1 MEYCDKAS
9 LRHAMKKGVFH
20 KRLDNTSVA
29 VDLCAIV
36 QVTHA
41 WGAHSCLGNALM
53 PGEHTHAWGGH
64 SCLGSTLMPGEHTHA
79 WGAHAAWE
87 QDDRG

>member
-1 MEYCDKAS
+1 MEYCDRAT

-36 QVTHA
+36 QA
-41 WGAHSCLGNALM
+41 SDGAREEQGQGRHPWALDGMPSCWLSALKLDSFW
-53 PGEHTHAWGGH
+53 ASKWGGGGH
-64 SCLGSTLMPGEHTHA
+64 ASCQSMRSA
-79 WGAHAAWE
+79 
-87 QDDRG
+87 

>member
-1 MEYCDKAS
+1 MEYCNKASLLPPPLHPCPPLVCSPQVMEYCDKAS

-36 QVTHA
+36 QV
-41 WGAHSCLGNALM
+41 GAGVQKGTEGAE
-53 PGEHTHAWGGH
+53 GVF
-64 SCLGSTLMPGEHTHA
+64 TLCHLP
-79 WGAHAAWE
+79 
-87 QDDRG
+87 

>member
-1 MEYCDKAS
+1 
-9 LRHAMKKGVFH
+9 MKKGVFH

-41 WGAHSCLGNALM
+41 WGAHSCLGN
-53 PGEHTHAWGGH
+53 
-64 SCLGSTLMPGEHTHA
+64 TLMPGEHTLL
-79 WGAHAAWE
+79 GSRTIGVE
-87 QDDRG
+87 RGLLVMLGRN